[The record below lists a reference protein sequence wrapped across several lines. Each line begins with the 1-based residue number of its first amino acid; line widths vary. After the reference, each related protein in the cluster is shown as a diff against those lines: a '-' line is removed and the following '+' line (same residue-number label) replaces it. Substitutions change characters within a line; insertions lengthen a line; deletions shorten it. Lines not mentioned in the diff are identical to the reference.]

1 MSTIF
6 SGAIFGAPLRNEN
19 KTIEMKMNVVVR
31 KWNRLKWKWVEEKNE
46 NEDSINILP
55 MIDIIFAILSFF
67 IISSLYLTKIDT
79 IKVNLPKSS
88 TAVREQN
95 KPQIITIDNN
105 ENIYFNSNEI
115 SLTNM
120 SSLIRTNIENLE
132 EPIVILRA
140 DTSVKHGFI
149 VNLLDE
155 LRKIENLKIGIST
168 EKQLSG
174 L

>member
-1 MSTIF
+1 
-6 SGAIFGAPLRNEN
+6 
-19 KTIEMKMNVVVR
+19 MNFVED
-31 KWNRLKWKWVEEKNE
+31 LKLFLHFKILISSMYFKEKNE
-46 NEDSINILP
+46 TGYSINILP

-105 ENIYFNSNEI
+105 ENIYFNSREI

-120 SSLIRTNIENLE
+120 SSIIRTNIENLE

-168 EKQLSG
+168 EKQ
-174 L
+174 

>member
-1 MSTIF
+1 MNF
-6 SGAIFGAPLRNEN
+6 VEDLRLFLD
-19 KTIEMKMNVVVR
+19 
-31 KWNRLKWKWVEEKNE
+31 LKILSNFMYFKEKNE
-46 NEDSINILP
+46 TEDSINILP

-105 ENIYFNSNEI
+105 ENIYFNSREI

-120 SSLIRTNIENLE
+120 SSIIRTNIENLE

-155 LRKIENLKIGIST
+155 LRKIENLKVGIST
-168 EKQLSG
+168 EKQ
-174 L
+174 

>member
-1 MSTIF
+1 MYF
-6 SGAIFGAPLRNEN
+6 
-19 KTIEMKMNVVVR
+19 K
-31 KWNRLKWKWVEEKNE
+31 EKNE
-46 NEDSINILP
+46 TGDSINILP

-67 IISSLYLTKIDT
+67 IISSLYLTRIDS

-95 KPQIITIDNN
+95 KPQIITVDSN
-105 ENIYFNSNEI
+105 ERIYFNSNEI

-120 SSLIRTNIENLE
+120 SLIIRTNIENLE

>member
-1 MSTIF
+1 MYF
-6 SGAIFGAPLRNEN
+6 KDNNES
-19 KTIEMKMNVVVR
+19 
-31 KWNRLKWKWVEEKNE
+31 E
-46 NEDSINILP
+46 NSINILP

-67 IISSLYLTKIDT
+67 IISSLYLTKIDS

-105 ENIYFNSNEI
+105 EKIYFNSNEI
-115 SLTNM
+115 SLKNI
-120 SSLIRTNIENLE
+120 SGLIRTNIENLE

-140 DTSVKHGFI
+140 DTSVKHGLI
-149 VNLLDE
+149 VSLLDE

-168 EKQLSG
+168 DNQL
-174 L
+174 

>member
-1 MSTIF
+1 MYF
-6 SGAIFGAPLRNEN
+6 KDNNES
-19 KTIEMKMNVVVR
+19 
-31 KWNRLKWKWVEEKNE
+31 E
-46 NEDSINILP
+46 NSINILP

-67 IISSLYLTKIDT
+67 IISSLYLTKIDS

-105 ENIYFNSNEI
+105 EKIYFNSNEI
-115 SLTNM
+115 SLKNI
-120 SSLIRTNIENLE
+120 SGLIRTNIKNLE

-140 DTSVKHGFI
+140 DTSVKHGLI
-149 VNLLDE
+149 VSLLDE

-168 EKQLSG
+168 DNKL
-174 L
+174 

>member
-1 MSTIF
+1 MYF
-6 SGAIFGAPLRNEN
+6 KDNNES
-19 KTIEMKMNVVVR
+19 
-31 KWNRLKWKWVEEKNE
+31 E
-46 NEDSINILP
+46 NSINILP

-67 IISSLYLTKIDT
+67 IISSLYLTKIDS

-105 ENIYFNSNEI
+105 EKIYFNSNEI
-115 SLTNM
+115 LLKNISA
-120 SSLIRTNIENLE
+120 LIRTNIENIE

-140 DTSVKHGFI
+140 DTSVKHGLI
-149 VNLLDE
+149 VSLLDE

-168 EKQLSG
+168 DKK
-174 L
+174 

>member
-1 MSTIF
+1 MNFVEDLRLFLYLKI
-6 SGAIFGAPLRNEN
+6 LRNFMYF
-19 KTIEMKMNVVVR
+19 K
-31 KWNRLKWKWVEEKNE
+31 EKDE
-46 NEDSINILP
+46 TEYSINILP

-120 SSLIRTNIENLE
+120 SSLIRTNIQNLE

>member
-1 MSTIF
+1 MNFVEDLRLFLYLKI
-6 SGAIFGAPLRNEN
+6 LRNFMYF
-19 KTIEMKMNVVVR
+19 K
-31 KWNRLKWKWVEEKNE
+31 EKDE
-46 NEDSINILP
+46 TEYSINILP

-120 SSLIRTNIENLE
+120 SSLIRTNIENLD